1 VSQRISTVI
10 NKKPNLRVLLR
21 HRIQVPIGLVDMLV
35 TRNGVRSVRYS
46 LNWMDYGVIVVGKN

>member
-1 VSQRISTVI
+1 VI

-35 TRNGVRSVRYS
+35 IRNGVRSVRYS